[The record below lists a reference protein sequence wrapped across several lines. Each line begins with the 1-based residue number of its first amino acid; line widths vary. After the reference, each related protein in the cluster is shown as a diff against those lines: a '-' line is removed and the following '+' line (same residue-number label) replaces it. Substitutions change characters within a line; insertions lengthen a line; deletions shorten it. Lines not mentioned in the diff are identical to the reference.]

1 MSIISLSSDVGKC
14 HLKITAKSPEPRFMG
29 TMKITGILDEHQ
41 SNVCDSE
48 NNTLTDSV
56 CVCVCVSSDL

>member
-1 MSIISLSSDVGKC
+1 
-14 HLKITAKSPEPRFMG
+14 MG